1 MAALRTSTV
10 VMSAPETVA
19 TTGVLLVVPGPWP
32 ENAGT
37 RYHAIAMQMTM
48 RIAVKAYF
56 LNAADSCINRIIVF
70 GTPEVSG
77 KIDYKAGA
85 EMLLGTV
92 VRPIR
97 LCGTRCPH
105 GDGRPQPSC
114 GAELRRRMTL
124 PDVGRIGH
132 DHCASHARDACAA
145 PTQRRRH
152 VMGKPGTAS
161 AGRGTSTDRV
171 PKSLP

>member
-92 VRPIR
+92 CNRSGCVGPVARME
-97 LCGTRCPH
+97 T
-105 GDGRPQPSC
+105 
-114 GAELRRRMTL
+114 GA
-124 PDVGRIGH
+124 
-132 DHCASHARDACAA
+132 
-145 PTQRRRH
+145 
-152 VMGKPGTAS
+152 
-161 AGRGTSTDRV
+161 
-171 PKSLP
+171 